1 MTLTRSRAVV
11 AAMASATAQVLPLEG
26 AAIAAMASAMSQA
39 QGMAQG
45 RALPSDRALVAAT
58 DCYKAL
64 TQTKVAVLVL
74 AAPRA
79 VSWAEKTRSFHG
91 SDRVASY
98 SVIQQVRLLNFQLA
112 RLMDATHSAE
122 GHRRPLQQ
130 SKYVTGWRRVG
141 LH

>member
-58 DCYKAL
+58 DC
-64 TQTKVAVLVL
+64 
-74 AAPRA
+74 
-79 VSWAEKTRSFHG
+79 
-91 SDRVASY
+91 
-98 SVIQQVRLLNFQLA
+98 
-112 RLMDATHSAE
+112 
-122 GHRRPLQQ
+122 
-130 SKYVTGWRRVG
+130 
-141 LH
+141 

>member
-26 AAIAAMASAMSQA
+26 AAIAAMASAISQA

-45 RALPSDRALVAAT
+45 LALPPDHALDAAT
-58 DCYKAL
+58 HCYKAL
-64 TQTKVAVLVL
+64 TQTKVSVLVL

-98 SVIQQVRLLNFQLA
+98 SVIQQVRLRNFQWA
-112 RLMDATHSAE
+112 RLMDAIHSAE